1 MESNSI
7 NSSTVA
13 KLKDVRNEVARKIVG
28 QENVYDRI
36 LMALLTGGHVLLE
49 GLPGLAKTLTIQTV
63 GEALDLGFKR
73 VQFTPDLLP
82 ADIVGTQIYQPSSG
96 SFKVQKGPVFTDLL
110 LADEINRAPA
120 KVQSALLEAMAESQV
135 TIAGESYKLS
145 ADFMVMATQNPLE
158 QEGTYRLPEAQLDR
172 FLYKVEVGYSDY
184 NEESAILARFAS
196 GDSIKIEQRM
206 TRQELASARSEV
218 ASIHVDEKVRD
229 YIVKLVVA
237 TRDPFDECLKGSQ
250 GLKSFQELS
259 RYVRYGVSPR
269 GTICLDRS
277 ARAAAYL
284 AGRDYVTPQDV
295 KSSVLDVLR
304 HRVILN
310 YDAEAEGV
318 SAKDYLGAL
327 METVPVP

>member
-1 MESNSI
+1 MEPNVV
-7 NSSTVA
+7 NLDMVA
-13 KLKDVRNEVARKIVG
+13 KLKEVRSEVARKIVG

-63 GEALDLGFKR
+63 AEALALGFKR

-82 ADIVGTQIYQPSSG
+82 ADIVGTQIYQPASG

-120 KVQSALLEAMAESQV
+120 KVQSALLEAMGERQV

-145 ADFMVMATQNPLE
+145 GEFMVMATQNPLE

-172 FLYKVEVGYSDY
+172 FLYKVVVGYSDY
-184 NEESAILARFAS
+184 AEEAQILGRFAA
-196 GDSIKIEQRM
+196 GDSIAISQKMSRE
-206 TRQELASARSEV
+206 ELASARSQV
-218 ASIHVDEKVRD
+218 SHIHVDDKVRD
-229 YIVKLVVA
+229 YIVKLVIA
-237 TRDPFDECLKGSQ
+237 TRNPEDECLRGSKG
-250 GLKSFQELS
+250 LAAFKDLS
-259 RYVRYGVSPR
+259 KYVRYGVSPR

-277 ARAAAYL
+277 ARATAYL
-284 AGRDYVTPQDV
+284 DGRDYVTPQDIKNSLV
-295 KSSVLDVLR
+295 DVLQ
-304 HRVILN
+304 HRVILS
-310 YDAEAEGV
+310 YDAEADGV
-318 SAKDYLGAL
+318 SSKDYLDAL